1 MRRVLGGEAV
11 LTLAERVEGDDMIR
25 RGNMYEYCICTST
38 ILGGCKRTKLEYC

>member
-25 RGNMYEYCICTST
+25 RGNMYCICTST
-38 ILGGCKRTKLEYC
+38 IIGGCKRAKLEQC